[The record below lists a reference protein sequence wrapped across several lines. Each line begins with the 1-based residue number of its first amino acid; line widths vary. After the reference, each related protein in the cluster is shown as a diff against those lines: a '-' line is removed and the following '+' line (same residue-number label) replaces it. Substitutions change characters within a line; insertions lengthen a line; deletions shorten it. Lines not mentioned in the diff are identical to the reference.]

1 MFISFI
7 LYLFLD
13 RPTASADGNILAPL
27 HHPNIIVC
35 NLTGYPQ
42 TIYWF
47 KDQIKLIPDDIS
59 LISRNVE
66 ITSMS
71 ILQATL
77 QFPTVL
83 ESDYGI
89 YQCKGSNN
97 FGVDS
102 ATISLESKFKSIKQN
117 YKEVE
122 KTKTKPKT
130 ELCCFI

>member
-1 MFISFI
+1 
-7 LYLFLD
+7 
-13 RPTASADGNILAPL
+13 
-27 HHPNIIVC
+27 
-35 NLTGYPQ
+35 
-42 TIYWF
+42 
-47 KDQIKLIPDDIS
+47 
-59 LISRNVE
+59 
-66 ITSMS
+66 MS